1 VRLAGGQVLA
11 GALVCAIAAVTGS
24 VLFGPHGLG
33 YLRSLHTARE
43 DLGRA
48 TFALLQAN
56 ARLREE
62 IRRLRH
68 DDLYLEQLARRQ
80 FGLVRPN
87 ETVYRFRR
95 PAS

>member
-1 VRLAGGQVLA
+1 VRLAGGQVLT
-11 GALVCAIAAVTGS
+11 GALVCAIAAVTAS
-24 VLFGPHGLG
+24 VLIGPQGLS
-33 YLRSLHTARE
+33 YLRSLYSERTE
-43 DLGRA
+43 LGRA
-48 TFALLQAN
+48 TFALLQTN

-95 PAS
+95 PAN

>member
-1 VRLAGGQVLA
+1 MRLAGGQVLA

-33 YLRSLHTARE
+33 YLRSLHTERE

-56 ARLREE
+56 TRLREE

-95 PAS
+95 PAN

>member
-1 VRLAGGQVLA
+1 MRLAGGQVLA

-33 YLRSLHTARE
+33 YLRSLR
-43 DLGRA
+43 

-56 ARLREE
+56 TRLREE

-95 PAS
+95 PAN